1 MSLTRNSPH
10 RLELLMYWNAE
21 PKSFSAKPDLHISL
35 KISWARVPS
44 GVADSVLDAASW
56 DNPRS
61 FNIRA
66 EPNPPCKSFPSYLG
80 QCFVSKLYTH
90 LVVIGGGHVFHDTRH
105 RVVGVDWPASACCR
119 TENLSQK
126 LLVQTETGGKFKLN
140 TLVLIKEMNVSYL
153 MPRFM
158 VSETPIMETARSMLL
173 HILTACPVP
182 TAPQCV
188 MFLPIMSRTARARS
202 KSDSPAA
209 PTLSTNK
216 V

>member
-1 MSLTRNSPH
+1 MASTINANMSLTPTRNSPH

-66 EPNPPCKSFPSYLG
+66 EPNPPCKSFPSWYAKLIWLSTILRFYLWANAL
-80 QCFVSKLYTH
+80 FPTTLTH

-105 RVVGVDWPASACCR
+105 RVVGVDWPASSCCR
-119 TENLSQK
+119 TENLGQE
-126 LLVQTETGGKFKLN
+126 LLVQTETWRK
-140 TLVLIKEMNVSYL
+140 
-153 MPRFM
+153 
-158 VSETPIMETARSMLL
+158 
-173 HILTACPVP
+173 
-182 TAPQCV
+182 
-188 MFLPIMSRTARARS
+188 
-202 KSDSPAA
+202 
-209 PTLSTNK
+209 
-216 V
+216 